1 LSGLNPIILE
11 VLNIIIPI
19 AVLMATPV
27 RLAILEC
34 DSLPPS
40 ISKNGYCGLYTSLL
54 HAGADAL
61 SIPYSQLGITKW
73 NVKDEMDKYPSPD
86 DIDAILISGSST

>member
-1 LSGLNPIILE
+1 MLSTIIS
-11 VLNIIIPI
+11 I
-19 AVLMATPV
+19 AVLMATPT

-34 DSLPPS
+34 DTLPPS
-40 ISKNGYCGLYTSLL
+40 ISENGYCGLYTALL
-54 HAGADAL
+54 YAGADAL
-61 SIPYSQLGITKW
+61 SIPHSQLDISKW

>member
-1 LSGLNPIILE
+1 
-11 VLNIIIPI
+11 
-19 AVLMATPV
+19 MAKPV

-34 DSLPPS
+34 DNLPPS
-40 ISKNGYCGLYTSLL
+40 ISKNGYSGLYTPLL

-61 SIPYSQLGITKW
+61 SIPHSQLDISKW
-73 NVKDEMDKYPSPD
+73 NVKDEMDRYPSPD